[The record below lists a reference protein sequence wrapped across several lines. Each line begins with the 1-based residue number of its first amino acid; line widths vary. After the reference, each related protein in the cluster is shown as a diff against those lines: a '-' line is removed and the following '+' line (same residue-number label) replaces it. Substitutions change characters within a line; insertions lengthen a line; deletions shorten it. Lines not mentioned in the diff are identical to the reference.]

1 MRGDRVCLWKTPK
14 IPTPSVTARELTPS
28 TEAPAP
34 NSPVYG
40 GTDAWKQ
47 KKRGSQALQI
57 KRGTD
62 NSNNRVSVDDTGGWV
77 I

>member
-1 MRGDRVCLWKTPK
+1 MCFWKTPK
-14 IPTPSVTARELTPS
+14 ITVPKATVAARSIIPY

-57 KRGTD
+57 KRGSD